1 MYRGKDV
8 LFQPM
13 GYMYEVDTYD
23 VIDDT
28 CFRVPIGNLVVLLD
42 AYIYHK
48 KPLDA

>member
-42 AYIYHK
+42 AYSTFIIK
-48 KPLDA
+48 SP